1 MSNTVSDIL
10 SKAQLA
16 YDNHDYKHAIEL
28 LENVYLNHKNFHNNY
43 FLFKSFIKIHRW
55 DLAVNIAND
64 FLLNY
69 VQNDEYFFR
78 YFECML
84 HSGDIFGSAVFFNK
98 IEPYLNSFELD
109 CLKQKL
115 KHYSSYLSK
124 EQQKKR
130 NAVIHSLRYLGGY
143 SIYKQQQILRNLK
156 LLFPDELLLES
167 SSALLDPDVPC
178 IVRMSIIDVLRKV
191 NHGHVKVLNLFLEPV
206 EIELEKLNSID
217 NMLIF
222 KKIKNRILSSN
233 KINESL
239 KPRVI
244 HEIKLKLIV
253 MYSEIEKLDE
263 KIIFQI
269 IFENNEKKSKI
280 VKKFQR
286 SIVSEIDKI
295 NDFKN
300 Y

>member
-1 MSNTVSDIL
+1 MSNTVDDIL

-16 YDNHDYKHAIEL
+16 YDNHNYKYAIEL
-28 LENVYLNHKNFHNNY
+28 LEDVYLNHKNFHNNY
-43 FLFKSFIKIHRW
+43 FLFKSFIKIRRW

-69 VQNDEYFFR
+69 VQNDEYFFQ

-84 HSGDIFGSAVFFNK
+84 HSGDIFGSVVFFNK
-98 IEPYLNSFELD
+98 IEPYLNSFEFD

-124 EQQKKR
+124 EQQKER
-130 NAVIHSLRYLGGY
+130 DEVIHSLKYLGGY

-178 IVRMSIIDVLRKV
+178 IVRMSIINVLRKV
-191 NHGHVKVLNLFLEPV
+191 KHGQVKVLNLFLEPV
-206 EIELEKLNSID
+206 EIELEKLNSIE

-222 KKIKNRILSSN
+222 KKIKSRILSSN
-233 KINESL
+233 KINEAL

-269 IFENNEKKSKI
+269 IFGNNEKKSKI